1 MFAEL
6 ARHFGAASAVGGIER
21 GIRYGR
27 LAAEQ
32 AKSTGAY
39 DEAISHLDAVLQMLP
54 AESVET
60 TEVTVEIGQIQMRGG
75 HAFKAQGTY
84 QRAFDIARRNGWA
97 EQAAR
102 AALGYEEAVHQPG
115 GPGGPAVRM
124 VSEAIDLIGEEQV
137 PLRVHLQAS
146 LSRKIGRAAGRERVC
161 VPV

>member
-1 MFAEL
+1 M
-6 ARHFGAASAVGGIER
+6 
-21 GIRYGR
+21 
-27 LAAEQ
+27 AAEQ

-39 DEAISHLDAVLQMLP
+39 DEAISHLEAVLKMLP
-54 AESVET
+54 EASVET
-60 TEVTVEIGQIQMRGG
+60 TEVTVDLGQVQMRGG
-75 HAFKAQGTY
+75 HAFKAQDTY
-84 QRAFDIARRNGWA
+84 QRAFDVARRNGWA

-146 LSRKIGRAAGRERVC
+146 LGRSLCLAGDQADAVRAGDLALSMARSIDASTSG
-161 VPV
+161 